1 MRITADMIEEMS
13 LLMKFD
19 LSTTQAGIKV
29 HSDAPPETIAASQ
42 RLFEKGLLT
51 QADGGYLTSLG
62 YEVAKHVQ
70 SAVIVLRSENVN
82 SNH

>member
-1 MRITADMIEEMS
+1 MKITADMHDEMS

-29 HSDAPPETIAASQ
+29 HSGATPEAIAASQ

-62 YEVAKHVQ
+62 YEAAQHVQ
-70 SAVIVLRSENVN
+70 SAVLILRDVN
-82 SNH
+82 SV